1 MDDSGGA
8 PMAPKGGGLGGR
20 APIPK
25 PNSLP
30 NGYYTSIKNHQ
41 IIQRILKLLTLKK
54 NTVKNG
60 QRLDSLRKVKSG
72 EWKKVYYD
80 GYSKN
85 KKVSIH
91 YFQHTK
97 SQK

>member
-54 NTVKNG
+54 I
-60 QRLDSLRKVKSG
+60 RLKMDSV
-72 EWKKVYYD
+72 
-80 GYSKN
+80 
-85 KKVSIH
+85 
-91 YFQHTK
+91 
-97 SQK
+97 

>member
-20 APIPK
+20 APISK

-54 NTVKNG
+54 YG
-60 QRLDSLRKVKSG
+60 
-72 EWKKVYYD
+72 
-80 GYSKN
+80 
-85 KKVSIH
+85 
-91 YFQHTK
+91 
-97 SQK
+97 

>member
-1 MDDSGGA
+1 
-8 PMAPKGGGLGGR
+8 MAPKGGGLGGR

-54 NTVKNG
+54 YG
-60 QRLDSLRKVKSG
+60 
-72 EWKKVYYD
+72 
-80 GYSKN
+80 
-85 KKVSIH
+85 
-91 YFQHTK
+91 
-97 SQK
+97 